1 MASSALGSQSIA
13 LLQLPSGTLID
24 FAGTVEPSGWLLCD
38 GRELLKTSP
47 TYASL
52 FAAVGIAY
60 GETNGSGGA
69 GTTHFRLPDFR
80 GRFARYNDN
89 MGTARGAA
97 GEDVGPR
104 NADKSQGEATK
115 QPTNPFSVSTT
126 GDKNQ
131 FNTNQVAHSHGTS
144 LTLVGASTATTYQA
158 TAAGAIQYSPNQR
171 AAGTSTSNSG
181 ISTNSI
187 SWNSANFSTSGS
199 VSGGGDTETRPKN
212 LACNKLIKI

>member
-1 MASSALGSQSIA
+1 MSSSALGSQSIA

-97 GEDVGPR
+97 GEDSGRVHGSSQTDAMQNATGTFKIGGKFNYAYELR
-104 NADKSQGEATK
+104 N
-115 QPTNPFSVSTT
+115 
-126 GDKNQ
+126 
-131 FNTNQVAHSHGTS
+131 
-144 LTLVGASTATTYQA
+144 GASS
-158 TAAGAIQYSPNQR
+158 GVF
-171 AAGTSTSNSG
+171 AAGTGQFSDYTIYGATEAGSTG
-181 ISTNSI
+181 GSTTFDLSRV
-187 SWNSANFSTSGS
+187 ARTAA
-199 VSGGGDTETRPKN
+199 ETRPKN
-212 LACNKLIKI
+212 IACNKLIKI

>member
-52 FAAVGIAY
+52 FAAIGVAY

-89 MGTARGAA
+89 MGTAQGAA
-97 GEDVGPR
+97 SRDTGRVHGTDQTQATSKNGLALGGTTTFATSDHAHTLPFGVAFSNASIGVRTAQSYAGNVTGSTTAGASPLVGNLTR
-104 NADKSQGEATK
+104 TTGVISIANSD
-115 QPTNPFSVSTT
+115 TNTSTASVSL
-126 GDKNQ
+126 GN
-131 FNTNQVAHSHGTS
+131 
-144 LTLVGASTATTYQA
+144 
-158 TAAGAIQYSPNQR
+158 
-171 AAGTSTSNSG
+171 
-181 ISTNSI
+181 
-187 SWNSANFSTSGS
+187 
-199 VSGGGDTETRPKN
+199 GDTETRPIN